1 MTGFWRWWDDAVAA
15 LGDVV
20 PLPLLAL
27 LVVLL
32 AALVAA
38 LWATY
43 PRWVRRPRL
52 RLRRRRRTAEEP
64 ADDALEALA
73 EAALPDD
80 ALPDL
85 PAPTLVSLADRL
97 AAQGRF
103 AEAVRERLRAIVR
116 LLVDRRVIEHHPG
129 WTVTELAAAAGQVR
143 PAADAPLRDAGRVFS
158 DIWYGERPATADD
171 DARMRVLAGQV
182 DAAVAVRSTV
192 EVSR

>member
-1 MTGFWRWWDDAVAA
+1 VNGFWRWWDETVAA
-15 LGDVV
+15 LGDVL
-20 PLPLLAL
+20 PLPLLTL
-27 LVVLL
+27 LVLVL
-32 AALVAA
+32 AVLVAV
-38 LWATY
+38 LWSTY

-52 RLRRRRRTAEEP
+52 RLRRRRRRTDEA
-64 ADDALEALA
+64 ADDALAALE
-73 EAALPDD
+73 EAALADD

-129 WTVTELAAAAGQVR
+129 WTVTELAAAAGHVR
-143 PAADAPLRDAGRVFS
+143 PAADPPLRAAGRVFS

-171 DARMRVLAGQV
+171 DHRMRALAAEV
-182 DAAVAVRSTV
+182 DAAASARSSV
-192 EVSR
+192 EVAG